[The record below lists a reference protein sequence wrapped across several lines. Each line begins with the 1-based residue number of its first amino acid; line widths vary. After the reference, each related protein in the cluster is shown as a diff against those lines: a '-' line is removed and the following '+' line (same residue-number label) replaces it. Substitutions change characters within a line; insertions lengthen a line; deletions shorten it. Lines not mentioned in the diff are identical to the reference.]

1 MNNNTNNNTNNSTI
15 FHFKFCGRKRYSL
28 SVDNIKYQIL
38 TTTIIITITITIII
52 IIIHCYYYLYR
63 LRYSNDMNNS
73 TIFHFHNLIVHF
85 VTNL

>member
-38 TTTIIITITITIII
+38 TTTITITITITI